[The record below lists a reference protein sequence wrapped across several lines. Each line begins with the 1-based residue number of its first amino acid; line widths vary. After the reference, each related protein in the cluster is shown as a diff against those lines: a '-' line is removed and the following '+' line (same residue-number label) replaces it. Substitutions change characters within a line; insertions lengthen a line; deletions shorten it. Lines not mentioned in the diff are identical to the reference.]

1 MVCVR
6 IRVKGV
12 RNMPIPWDWLLSW
25 WSAVSLSAVVITI
38 ADKRRARRGGRR
50 VPERTLL
57 LVAALGGAAAMLA
70 VMKAIR
76 HKTLHKKFMIGLPV
90 IITAHVALLVWFI
103 LR

>member
-1 MVCVR
+1 M
-6 IRVKGV
+6 
-12 RNMPIPWDWLLSW
+12 
-25 WSAVSLSAVVITI
+25 AVSLAALVLTV

-57 LVAALGGAAAMLA
+57 LVAALGGAAVMLF
-70 VMKAIR
+70 VMKTIR

-90 IITAHVALLVWFI
+90 MLAAHIALLMWLF